1 MSSSKNGEGVH
12 VLLIPYPAQGHILA
26 ILDFAH
32 QLALRG
38 ITITVLITP
47 KNLPILDPLLSAH
60 PSIQTLLLP
69 FPAGHALLPAGVE
82 HVKDVGNWGNAPIIS
97 SLSKLRAPVVEWFGS
112 HPNPPTAIIHDFFSG
127 WAQDVAREIGV
138 PGICFNSTS
147 AFLVCVLDCA
157 WKKIKTL
164 KAMEVVGFP
173 EIPDSPRFERDHL
186 PSIMKNYRESDP
198 DWEAVRRVMVGNT
211 GSWGFV
217 VNTFG
222 GLEGKYLEWL
232 EKKKEEEE
240 NGNPRPKVFSVGPL
254 SLIGVPYGGGGDHRS
269 LFSWLDG
276 CPDESVLYVAFGSQK
291 LMKKPQLEALSI
303 GLEKSG
309 VRFVLV
315 VKEPTVEQVEQGYG
329 SIPVGFE
336 GRVTGRGLVIRGWAP
351 QVEILSH
358 RAVGGFLSH
367 CGWNSTLEAIAA
379 GVLILGWPMEA
390 DQYVNVRLL
399 VDELGVSVRV
409 SEGADTVPDTTEL
422 ARIISESMNGHI
434 VEKVRVKELR
444 DKACD
449 AVKVGGSSMKAL
461 DELVEQLSQLNSPS
475 K

>member
-303 GLEKSG
+303 GLEKRLWVHSG
-309 VRFVLV
+309 WVRG
-315 VKEPTVEQVEQGYG
+315 P
-329 SIPVGFE
+329 
-336 GRVTGRGLVIRGWAP
+336 
-351 QVEILSH
+351 SH
-358 RAVGGFLSH
+358 RKRPRDKGLGPTSGDTKSPS
-367 CGWNSTLEAIAA
+367 CGWVFKSL
-379 GVLILGWPMEA
+379 WMELDVGSNRGRSA
-390 DQYVNVRLL
+390 DIGLADGGRSICECEV
-399 VDELGVSVRV
+399 VS
-409 SEGADTVPDTTEL
+409 G
-422 ARIISESMNGHI
+422 
-434 VEKVRVKELR
+434 
-444 DKACD
+444 
-449 AVKVGGSSMKAL
+449 
-461 DELVEQLSQLNSPS
+461 
-475 K
+475 